1 MKLPHMFSRSGPS
14 RASQS
19 GASQSKASPLAD
31 GQVETE
37 AGPAP
42 KTFDWSFRPFVLLGY
57 ATLAILVIGLGGW
70 GVYARIAGAVIAAG
84 TVEVEGNRQVVQHPM
99 GGVVTEIFARDGDVV
114 QKGDVILRLEGDT
127 QRAEFQT
134 VEGQYFELVA
144 RQNRLEALRDDKD
157 SITFDEELVARS
169 ADELNLQ
176 ELLTAQQGQFDASR
190 DTLHKEQS
198 QLDERSAQIE
208 KQIEG
213 LDFQLAAT
221 REQVDLTAQE
231 LAAQEK
237 LMSQGLT
244 QLTRVLSLRRD
255 LAQLKGT
262 QGAAQASVA
271 ENRAKITEI
280 DLEKLKIENKQ
291 RDDAIAELREIEF
304 REIELRSRRTALGEE
319 ISRLDIRAPVTGVVY
334 GSAADTLRGVVR
346 AAEPILYI
354 VPQDVDLI
362 VRTQIDAA
370 KIDQVHVGQTATMHF
385 SAFDARTT
393 PVVAG
398 KVSKVSADIFTDE
411 RTGHAYYR
419 ADVALDDTILAELEG
434 RRLVPGMPVEAFI
447 STEDRSA
454 LSYFV
459 KPMADYFTRAFRE
472 R

>member
-1 MKLPHMFSRSGPS
+1 MSLPTLSSRP
-14 RASQS
+14 
-19 GASQSKASPLAD
+19 KPPASPRGPQLPA
-31 GQVETE
+31 GTGPAHETA

-42 KTFDWSFRPFVLLGY
+42 RSFDWSFRPFLILGY
-57 ATLAILVIGLGGW
+57 ATLAVLVLGLGGW
-70 GVYARIAGAVIAAG
+70 GVYARISGAVIAMG
-84 TVEVEGNRQVVQHPM
+84 TVEVEGNRQVVQHPT
-99 GGVVTEIFARDGDVV
+99 GGVVTEILARDGDVV
-114 QKGDVILRLEGDT
+114 KQGDVILRLEGDT

-144 RQNRLEALRDDKD
+144 RQNRLEALRDDKA
-157 SITFDEELVARS
+157 SIAFDPELVARAETDQS
-169 ADELNLQ
+169 VR
-176 ELLTAQQGQFDASR
+176 ELLAAQQGQFEASR
-190 DTLHKEQS
+190 DTLRKEQS
-198 QLDERSAQIE
+198 QLDERSAQIG
-208 KQIEG
+208 KQIDG
-213 LDFQLAAT
+213 LDFQLQAT
-221 REQVDLTAQE
+221 KEQVDLTAQE

-262 QGAAQASVA
+262 QGAAEASVA

-280 DLEKLKIENKQ
+280 DLEKLKNENKV

-304 REIELRSRRTALGEE
+304 REIELRSRRKALAEE
-319 ISRLDIRAPVTGVVY
+319 ISRLDIRAPVSGVVY
-334 GSAADTLRGVVR
+334 GSTADTLRGVVR

-362 VRTQIDAA
+362 ARTQIDAA

-393 PVVAG
+393 PVIAG
-398 KVSKVSADIFTDE
+398 KVTRVSADIFTDE
-411 RTGHAYYR
+411 RTGHSYYR
-419 ADVALDDTILAELEG
+419 ADVALDDTVLAELQG

-454 LSYFV
+454 LSYFA
-459 KPMADYFTRAFRE
+459 KPMADYFNRAFRE